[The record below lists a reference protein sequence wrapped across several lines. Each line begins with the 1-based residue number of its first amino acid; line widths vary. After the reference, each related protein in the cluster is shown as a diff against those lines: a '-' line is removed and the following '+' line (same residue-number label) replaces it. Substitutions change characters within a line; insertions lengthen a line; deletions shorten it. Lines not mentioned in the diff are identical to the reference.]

1 MTKQTSL
8 VGMVSDGDDLFI
20 VLGDKQIAKRGH
32 PGTPQAKTWISLE
45 TRITVWGGTDL
56 SEIVVEINGVR
67 IH

>member
-8 VGMVSDGDDLFI
+8 VGMVRYGDDLFI
-20 VLGDKQIAKRGH
+20 VLDDKQIAKRGR

-45 TRITVWGGTDL
+45 PRITVYGGTDL

-67 IH
+67 VH